1 MRRLRIAALAASCGM
16 VVLTPLLVAAFAGPG
31 SSHVEATA
39 ALPAADYR
47 PAHTAATLE
56 PVNAAQTTSIS
67 KTSVAEATPAT
78 PTVALDEPLAESAA
92 IPVPEPAQVEPPATA
107 VALAA
112 SDNPQSAPGEVRT
125 TSAPDPAHDG
135 ALDAGQPTL
144 AVNDPCAGAEACIN
158 DYLWS
163 LYERAPKVDTVKET
177 EKKKVTVEKNGKTR
191 TITKTETKLVAE
203 NFAWKDPQA
212 AEKVS
217 MPLKDYVI
225 GGMDQQFKLRL
236 YRTLRALDR
245 AGLVPGITSAFRDDY
260 RQSLASGLH
269 AANNRSYHGGSLRGG
284 YGHGLAAD
292 VVSVK
297 GETSAERWA
306 ATEQL
311 WKWIDAHGKEFGIGR
326 PYLNKDPGHCAPID
340 GKEYADHHAKA
351 LAQQTRPD
359 AKKKNKIAKHD
370 RNKET
375 STTVA
380 TSHEPQNR

>member
-1 MRRLRIAALAASCGM
+1 M
-16 VVLTPLLVAAFAGPG
+16 VVLTPLLVAAFTGPG
-31 SSHVEATA
+31 SSHGEATS
-39 ALPAADYR
+39 LPAADYR
-47 PAHTAATLE
+47 SAHTAATLE

-78 PTVALDEPLAESAA
+78 PTVALAEPRADSAA
-92 IPVPEPAQVEPPATA
+92 IPVPESASVEPPATA

-125 TSAPDPAHDG
+125 ASAPDPAHDG
-135 ALDAGQPTL
+135 ALDAAQPTP

-297 GETSAERWA
+297 GETSAERWS

-351 LAQQTRPD
+351 LAQQTHPD
-359 AKKKNKIAKHD
+359 AKKKNKVAKHD

>member
-1 MRRLRIAALAASCGM
+1 MRRLRIAALAASCGT
-16 VVLTPLLVAAFAGPG
+16 VVLSPLLVAAFTGPG
-31 SSHVEATA
+31 ASHVEATT
-39 ALPAADYR
+39 ALPATDYR
-47 PAHTAATLE
+47 PGTLE
-56 PVNAAQTTSIS
+56 SVNAAQTTSIS
-67 KTSVAEATPAT
+67 KTGVAEATPAT
-78 PTVALDEPLAESAA
+78 PTAARAERLAEATA
-92 IPVPEPAQVEPPATA
+92 IPVPEPALVEPPTTA

-125 TSAPDPAHDG
+125 ASAPDPARDG
-135 ALDAGQPTL
+135 LDAVQPTQS
-144 AVNDPCAGAEACIN
+144 VNDPCAGVETCID

-177 EKKKVTVEKNGKTR
+177 EKKKVTVEKNGKTH

-217 MPLKDYVI
+217 MPLKVYVI

-269 AANNRSYHGGSLRGG
+269 AANNRSFHGGSLRGG

-297 GETSAERWA
+297 GTTSAERWA
-306 ATEQL
+306 ASEQL
-311 WKWIDAHGKEFGIGR
+311 WKWIDAHAKEFGIGR

-351 LAQQTRPD
+351 LAQQTHPD
-359 AKKKNKIAKHD
+359 SKKKKNKIAKHD
-370 RNKET
+370 GNKET